1 MRSEAPEM
9 RERLLMSRSGR
20 FVVFAA
26 ALVLAGCFGSSRKP
40 PDPLPASTGGVRVSQ
55 LWRVALD
62 GDSGIGFAPVAIG
75 DSVWAASKKGVLTR
89 VDIDTGRARWRT
101 VTGKT
106 LTAGV
111 GTDGLVS
118 VVATIHGEILA
129 YDVDGQF
136 KWSAQIGAEIV
147 TPPAVADGTVL
158 LRTTDNRVL
167 AFDSDNGNRRWTFQR
182 QNPPL
187 VLRQSGGVAMVPSLG
202 YIGMPGGRLVALG
215 LSSGSPR
222 WDVPLAQPR
231 GATEL
236 ERMAD
241 VVGTPLII
249 GQELCA
255 ATYQGRVGCLNAANG
270 EPIWTKD
277 FSSAVGLDVDG
288 QGVVLP
294 DANDIVHAFDR
305 AGAPVWQQKGLARR
319 RLSAPLIAARSVAF
333 GDFQGNVLWL
343 SRDDG
348 TLSAVRTTDGKAIVA
363 PPTAIGSI
371 LVVQTS
377 GGTLHAFRVE

>member
-9 RERLLMSRSGR
+9 LERLFMSRSAR
-20 FVVFAA
+20 IAA
-26 ALVLAGCFGSSRKP
+26 LVATLVLAGCFGSSRKP
-40 PDPLPASTGGVRVSQ
+40 PDPLPASTGAVKVSQ

-75 DSVWAASKKGVLTR
+75 DSVWAASSKGVLTR
-89 VDIDTGRARWRT
+89 IDLDNGRARWRT
-101 VTGKT
+101 LTGKT

-118 VVATIHGEILA
+118 VVATVEGEILA
-129 YDVDGQF
+129 YDVDGKF

-187 VLRQSGGVAMVPSLG
+187 VLRQSGGVAMVPTLG
-202 YIGMPGGRLVALG
+202 FVGMPGGRLVALG

-241 VVGTPLII
+241 VVGTPLVI

-255 ATYQGRVGCLNAANG
+255 ATYQGRVGCFNAANG
-270 EPIWTKD
+270 EPVWTKE
-277 FSSAVGLDVDG
+277 FSSAVGLDVDR
-288 QGVVLP
+288 QGIVVP
-294 DANDIVHAFDR
+294 DSGDIVHAFDR
-305 AGAPVWQQKGLARR
+305 TGAAAWQQKGLARR
-319 RLSAPLIAARSVAF
+319 RLSAPLIAARSVAL
-333 GDFQGNVLWL
+333 GDFEGNVLWL

-348 TLSAVRTTDGKAIVA
+348 TLSAVRGTDGKAVVA
-363 PPTAIGSI
+363 PPTAVGSI

-377 GGTLHAFRVE
+377 GGTLFAFRVE

>member
-1 MRSEAPEM
+1 
-9 RERLLMSRSGR
+9 
-20 FVVFAA
+20 
-26 ALVLAGCFGSSRKP
+26 
-40 PDPLPASTGGVRVSQ
+40 
-55 LWRVALD
+55 
-62 GDSGIGFAPVAIG
+62 
-75 DSVWAASKKGVLTR
+75 VLTR
-89 VDIDTGRARWRT
+89 VDIDTGRERWRT
-101 VTGKT
+101 LTGKT

-118 VVATIHGEILA
+118 VVATLEGEILA

-136 KWSAQIGAEIV
+136 KWSARIGAEIF

-202 YIGMPGGRLVALG
+202 FIGMPGGRLVALG

-241 VVGTPLII
+241 VVGTPLVI

-255 ATYQGRVGCLNAANG
+255 ATYQGRVGCLNAATG
-270 EPIWTKD
+270 EPVWTKN
-277 FSSAVGLDVDG
+277 FSSAVGLDVDRR
-288 QGVVLP
+288 GVVLP
-294 DANDIVHAFDR
+294 DADDIVHAFDR
-305 AGAPVWQQKGLARR
+305 AGEPVWQQKGLMRR

-348 TLSAVRTTDGKAIVA
+348 TLSAVSTTDGKAILA
-363 PPTAIGSI
+363 PPTAVGSI

-377 GGTLHAFRVE
+377 GGTLCAFRVE

>member
-1 MRSEAPEM
+1 M
-9 RERLLMSRSGR
+9 RERLFMSRSR
-20 FVVFAA
+20 RIAVLAA

-40 PDPLPASTGGVRVSQ
+40 PDTHPASTGGVKVSQ

-75 DSVWAASKKGVLTR
+75 DSVWAASRKGVLTR
-89 VDIDTGRARWRT
+89 VDIDTGRERWRT
-101 VTGKT
+101 LTGKT

-118 VVATIHGEILA
+118 VVATLEGEILA

-136 KWSAQIGAEIV
+136 KWSARIGAEIV

-202 YIGMPGGRLVALG
+202 FIGMPGGRLVALG

-241 VVGTPLII
+241 VVGTPLVI

-255 ATYQGRVGCLNAANG
+255 ATYQGRVGCLNAATG
-270 EPIWTKD
+270 EPVWTKN
-277 FSSAVGLDVDG
+277 FSSAVGLDVDRR
-288 QGVVLP
+288 GVVLP
-294 DANDIVHAFDR
+294 DADDIVHAFDR
-305 AGAPVWQQKGLARR
+305 AGEPVWQQKGLMRR

-348 TLSAVRTTDGKAIVA
+348 TLSAVSTTDGKAIVA
-363 PPTAIGSI
+363 PPTAVGSI

-377 GGTLHAFRVE
+377 GGTLCAFRVE

>member
-1 MRSEAPEM
+1 M
-9 RERLLMSRSGR
+9 RERLFMSRSR
-20 FVVFAA
+20 RIAVLAA
-26 ALVLAGCFGSSRKP
+26 ALVLTGCFGSSRKP
-40 PDPLPASTGGVRVSQ
+40 PDPLPASSGGVRVSQ

-75 DSVWAASKKGVLTR
+75 DSVWAASRKGVLTR
-89 VDIDTGRARWRT
+89 VDIDTGRERWRT
-101 VTGKT
+101 LTGKT

-118 VVATIHGEILA
+118 VVATLEGEILA

-136 KWSAQIGAEIV
+136 KWSARIGAEIV

-202 YIGMPGGRLVALG
+202 FIGMPGGRLVALG

-241 VVGTPLII
+241 VVGTPLVI

-255 ATYQGRVGCLNAANG
+255 ATYQGRVGCLNAATG
-270 EPIWTKD
+270 EPVWTKN
-277 FSSAVGLDVDG
+277 FSSAVGLDVDRR
-288 QGVVLP
+288 GVVLP
-294 DANDIVHAFDR
+294 DADDIVHAFDR
-305 AGAPVWQQKGLARR
+305 AGEPVWQQKGLMRR

-348 TLSAVRTTDGKAIVA
+348 TLSAVSTTDGKAIVA
-363 PPTAIGSI
+363 PPTAVGSI

-377 GGTLHAFRVE
+377 GGTLFAFRVE

>member
-1 MRSEAPEM
+1 M
-9 RERLLMSRSGR
+9 REHLFMSRSR
-20 FVVFAA
+20 RIAVLAV

-40 PDPLPASTGGVRVSQ
+40 PDPLPASTGGVKVSQ

-75 DSVWAASKKGVLTR
+75 DSVWAASRRGVLTR
-89 VDIDTGRARWRT
+89 VDIDTGRERWRT
-101 VTGKT
+101 LTGKT

-118 VVATIHGEILA
+118 VVATLEGEILA
-129 YDVDGQF
+129 YDVDGKF
-136 KWSAQIGAEIV
+136 KWSARIGAEIV

-187 VLRQSGGVAMVPSLG
+187 VLRQSGGVAMLPSLG
-202 YIGMPGGRLVALG
+202 FVGMPGGRLVALG

-241 VVGTPLII
+241 VVGTPLVI

-255 ATYQGRVGCLNAANG
+255 ATYQGRVGCLNAATG
-270 EPIWTKD
+270 EPVWTKN
-277 FSSAVGLDVDG
+277 FSSAVGLDVDRS
-288 QGVVLP
+288 GVVLP
-294 DANDIVHAFDR
+294 DADDIVHAFDR
-305 AGAPVWQQKGLARR
+305 AGAPVWQQDALKRR

-348 TLSAVRTTDGKAIVA
+348 RLSAVSTTDGKAIVA
-363 PPTAIGSI
+363 PPTAVGSI

>member
-1 MRSEAPEM
+1 ML
-9 RERLLMSRSGR
+9 ERVCMSRFR
-20 FVVFAA
+20 RMAVLAA

-40 PDPLPASTGGVRVSQ
+40 PDPLPPSTGGVKVSQ
-55 LWRVALD
+55 LWRVSLD
-62 GDSGIGFAPVAIG
+62 GESGIGFAPVAIG
-75 DSVWAASKKGVLTR
+75 DSVWAASRKGVLTR
-89 VDIDTGRARWRT
+89 VDIDTGRERWRT
-101 VTGKT
+101 LTGKT

-118 VVATIHGEILA
+118 VVATVEGEIFA
-129 YDVDGQF
+129 YDIDGKF

-167 AFDSDNGNRRWTFQR
+167 AFDSDTGNRRWTFQR

-187 VLRQSGGVAMVPSLG
+187 VLRQSGGVAMVPAMG
-202 YIGMPGGRLVALG
+202 FIGMPGGRLVALG

-241 VVGTPLII
+241 VVGTPLVI

-255 ATYQGRVGCLNAANG
+255 ATYQGRVGCLNAASG

-277 FSSAVGLDVDG
+277 FSSAVGLDVDRR
-288 QGVVLP
+288 GVVLP
-294 DANDIVHAFDR
+294 DADDIVHAFDR
-305 AGAPVWQQKGLARR
+305 TGAPVWQQKGLARR

-348 TLSAVRTTDGKAIVA
+348 TLSAVSTTDGKAIVA
-363 PPTAIGSI
+363 PPAGVGSI